1 MSILAGRRL
10 FSTEIRLFEDTLLT
24 AAMEIFM
31 NLKTLLKYCGYIK
44 FDNSLGSII
53 AYFLRFSEFLVV
65 AYGFITTLWIVILTN
80 EPILEKAK
88 SLETAEA
95 LFYILALHF
104 ILTMWPSQFFDMIDI
119 INNKIR
125 ERKSIFSIF

>member
-1 MSILAGRRL
+1 M
-10 FSTEIRLFEDTLLT
+10 T
-24 AAMEIFM
+24 
-31 NLKTLLKYCGYIK
+31 
-44 FDNSLGSII
+44 FDNSCGSII
-53 AYFLRFSEFLVV
+53 AYLLRFSEFSVV
-65 AYGFITTLWIVILTN
+65 TYGFITTLWIVILTN

-104 ILTMWPSQFFDMIDI
+104 ILTMWPRQFFDMIDI

-125 ERKSIFSIF
+125 ERKLNFSLF